1 MNEKQLTGTDTAPAL
16 DAQELTAEHEAQE
29 LTTAQNAQE
38 LTEEPNAADRLDF
51 NTAADRDIDSMTL
64 EEIEQA
70 TAGAAGRID
79 GKLKI
84 QAEDLKKSLMD
95 MIAEKNPEAL
105 QTFISV
111 TSAISEFL
119 KSDQYQTIKKNI
131 EIVRAYLEQH
141 AEDIRTLSTAAM
153 SFAAL
158 MPFVE
163 AELKEAIKDNPDLQ
177 RYEECTLEELIA
189 DGFDEQGRPKQGPL
203 FQIIERAQRR
213 HDEFIEA
220 GGTINQIIEAGGDL
234 EKLGAAAAGLP
245 RVTAKKVD
253 RLSYP
258 LDKPNSLIWDLVED
272 AVKKAPNGQVKLKI
286 DTSKK
291 GSEKEAL
298 ILYAI
303 NFDELPAGVEIT
315 KKLTQFD
322 KRVYIAAAALFND
335 GNKPFTAT
343 QVYAAMGNKGKPRTS
358 DIRKIDDSLT
368 KMGAARVYINNELEV
383 QTNKGY
389 KKFVYD
395 APLLPFERMKAYING
410 QFTDSAI
417 HLFREPPLITFAKE
431 RKQITTIPRNLLE
444 SPINKT
450 DANLKLDDYLIER
463 TGHMKNPKSKAP
475 RKILFSKIYEQ
486 CGISTA
492 MQKQRAPE
500 KIRRYLDHYKECGW
514 IAGYKEETDGITIIL

>member
-1 MNEKQLTGTDTAPAL
+1 MNEKQLTGTDTAPTL
-16 DAQELTAEHEAQE
+16 DAQELTAEHEAKE
-29 LTTAQNAQE
+29 PTAAQNAQE
-38 LTEEPNAADRLDF
+38 LTKEPNTTERLDF

-153 SFAAL
+153 GFAAL

-163 AELKEAIKDNPDLQ
+163 AELKEAIKDNPELQ
-177 RYEECTLEELIA
+177 RYEECTLDELIE

-245 RVTAKKVD
+245 RITANKTES
-253 RLSYP
+253 LNYP
-258 LDKPNSLIWDLVED
+258 LDKPNSVIWSLATD
-272 AVKKAPNGQVKLKI
+272 AAKKAPNGQVQLAI

-291 GSEKEAL
+291 GSGKDAL

-322 KRVYIAAAALFND
+322 KRVYIAAAALFNG
-335 GNKPFTAT
+335 GNKTFTAT
-343 QVYAAMGNKGKPRTS
+343 QVYYMMGNKGNPS
-358 DIRKIDDSLT
+358 ANHIQQIDDSLT
-368 KMGAARVYINNELEV
+368 KMGAARVYINNEREV
-383 QTNKGY
+383 QTAKGY
-389 KKFVYD
+389 KKFIYD
-395 APLLPFERMKAYING
+395 APLLPFERTKAYING

-417 HLFREPPLITFAKE
+417 HLFREPPLITFAKD
-431 RKQITTIPRNLLE
+431 RNQITTISRNLLE

-450 DANLKLDDYLIER
+450 DANLRIDDYLIER
-463 TGHMKNPKSKAP
+463 IGHMKNPKSKAP
-475 RKILFSKIYEQ
+475 RKMLFSTIYRQ
-486 CGISTA
+486 CEILTA
-492 MQKQRAPE
+492 KQQQRAPE

-514 IAGYKEETDGITIIL
+514 IAGYAEDADGITIIL